1 MSEQKRYTAQEMRET
16 EKRIRGGLAWYD
28 GSDTPEIRKTMKGA
42 DCDTAWRMLRQAADA
57 EEELA
62 NLKTTSGELEKR
74 ALEYADH
81 GVSSPLLANT
91 IKRLI
96 AERNSLKA
104 RLEAVVK
111 ECEKQIPAC
120 RGEDCKCNPTD
131 SGYCDENCHDEIIV
145 HTAVTAILR
154 SARGDA
160 GKEER

>member
-1 MSEQKRYTAQEMRET
+1 MSEKNRYTAQEMR
-16 EKRIRGGLAWYD
+16 KMASGLEDNLNHGMERVVIA
-28 GSDTPEIRKTMKGA
+28 SPKLIA
-42 DCDTAWRMLRQAADA
+42 MLRCAADA
-57 EEELA
+57 EEELT

-81 GVSSPLLANT
+81 GVSSPLLTNT

-154 SARGDA
+154 AALGEGGLS
-160 GKEER
+160 K